1 MPKIKRDNQPPK
13 KSPYLLL
20 VKSNQNQLD
29 QFVQLL
35 SQLVVIV
42 IFEKKQNNLLS
53 HPILLKTI

>member
-1 MPKIKRDNQPPK
+1 MPKIKRDNQRHK
-13 KSPYLLL
+13 KFPYLLL
-20 VKSNQNQLD
+20 VKSNQNQLH
-29 QFVQLL
+29 QFVDLL